1 MTTDT
6 PPPAA
11 PPCAFRAAWHPP
23 AFYRYRIADPGLRI
37 RRNRYS
43 GRDGAATI
51 GVAAVVGAYAYC
63 VKWADARVALA
74 GRGAADPRNERRR
87 LHPLSRHRN
96 RATSGPAQNLRVLHR
111 RHRCVSLRWA
121 CCAATVSARQ
131 ASCEAIQPSDL
142 PILTT

>member
-1 MTTDT
+1 MTTPHT
-6 PPPAA
+6 PAPAEFCP

-23 AFYRYRIADPGLRI
+23 AFYRYRVADPGLRI

-74 GRGAADPRNERRR
+74 GRGAADGGD
-87 LHPLSRHRN
+87 
-96 RATSGPAQNLRVLHR
+96 AT
-111 RHRCVSLRWA
+111 
-121 CCAATVSARQ
+121 
-131 ASCEAIQPSDL
+131 
-142 PILTT
+142 